1 MNEQLQDL
9 EAEQATLRVCLL
21 SPVVINQITGLD
33 SKHLTDSKHKVV
45 FKHDWS

>member
-9 EAEQATLRVCLL
+9 EAKQAPLRAYLL
-21 SPVVINQITGLD
+21 NLVAINQITGLD

-45 FKHDWS
+45 F